1 MTARQGAGGS
11 GRTWTFLTNHAH
23 VLLVV
28 RKDPGAR
35 LTDIGVAVGI
45 TARGVQLILDDLEEA
60 GYVRR
65 VKVGRRNEHVVLGGP
80 LRHPLDRGHSIDELL
95 SALDKEPESGPPPD
109 PRPDSACQGV
119 LGPRGSKASDPADVA
134 AP

>member
-1 MTARQGAGGS
+1 MTLSQGDHGA

-28 RKDPGAR
+28 RQDPGAR
-35 LTDIGVAVGI
+35 LADIGAAVGI

-65 VKVGRRNEHVVLGGP
+65 VKLGRRNEHVVLGGP
-80 LRHPLDRGHSIDELL
+80 LRHPLDRGRSVDELFD
-95 SALDKEPESGPPPD
+95 ALEGRDHG
-109 PRPDSACQGV
+109 
-119 LGPRGSKASDPADVA
+119 
-134 AP
+134 APQQS